1 MEPMPFQCD
10 HCDRGFKTQQALI
23 AHSRAHRTKDEA
35 AGSTIVV
42 DSEMLREMITDLT
55 AKYVH
60 EPMPLPHNLPI
71 PVDEILNPAPVTVR
85 IKQLSHARGLPE
97 VRRATTGSAAVDLYA
112 AVDKPICL
120 AANTRAHPP
129 IPTGIAVEIP
139 PGYVGKV
146 VPRSGLANN
155 NGISIVNTPGI
166 IDSDY
171 RGEIKVIL
179 INHSHAKFWVHRG
192 DRIAQIL
199 IERALPVEFEYVDEL
214 SETARGNG
222 GFGSTGVN

>member
-23 AHSRAHRTKDEA
+23 AHSRAHRNKEEVAFDPE
-35 AGSTIVV
+35 I
-42 DSEMLREMITDLT
+42 LRDMVTDLT

-60 EPMPLPHNLPI
+60 ESQPPLPPPVETPI
-71 PVDEILNPAPVTVR
+71 TVR
-85 IKQLSHARGLPE
+85 IKQLSHGRGLPQL
-97 VRRATTGSAAVDLYA
+97 RRATDGSAAVDLYA

-129 IPTGIAVEIP
+129 IPTGIALEIP

-146 VPRSGLANN
+146 VPRSGLASK

-171 RGEIKVIL
+171 RGEIKVVL

-199 IERALPVEFEYVDEL
+199 IERALPVEFEYVEEL
-214 SETARGNG
+214 SDTTRGTG